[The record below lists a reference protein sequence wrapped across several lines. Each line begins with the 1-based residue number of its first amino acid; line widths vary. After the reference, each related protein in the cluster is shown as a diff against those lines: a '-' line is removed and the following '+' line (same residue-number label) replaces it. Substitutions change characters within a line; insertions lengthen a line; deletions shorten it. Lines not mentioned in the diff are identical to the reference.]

1 MSQPTYIPN
10 ISLDEYQIL
19 KPSESPVKKEPVKE
33 PEKEDEDYAYKL
45 IVDEL
50 NSAISLVINNH
61 SKTKDVEMEIALAR
75 WKEIYHKITDWE
87 EDELFMY
94 KTVTKRKVIK
104 CTILYAYFVKQLPDK
119 TSGYGWAKY
128 YRDNEC
134 YSDVVRETLSELGIE
149 WSTTTLIQINLGKLE
164 V

>member
-10 ISLDEYQIL
+10 IPLDEYQIL
-19 KPSESPVKKEPVKE
+19 KPSVKSPTPVKKE
-33 PEKEDEDYAYKL
+33 PEKEDEDYAYQM
-45 IVDEL
+45 IVD
-50 NSAISLVINNH
+50 
-61 SKTKDVEMEIALAR
+61 EMEIALAR

-128 YRDNEC
+128 YKDNEC

-164 V
+164 A